1 MACEAKQEDAVPIR
15 NSAEEKILG
24 VWIHTNLEKRQSS
37 RVLQLQAVLSK
48 RL

>member
-1 MACEAKQEDAVPIR
+1 VRPSKKMQCR
-15 NSAEEKILG
+15 LGNSAEEKNLG
-24 VWIHTNLEKRQSS
+24 VLIHTNLEKRQSS